1 MPADAH
7 PQDATRITLSPDGL
21 LRIEQELIEDD
32 RSGPW
37 ESTRVFA
44 LPGGALLAHATSRGY
59 APAPPRFPAHGVV
72 ELPLTDRSGQWRQVR
87 IDAMARGFRLLP
99 GEVDEPLALLSKRL
113 GLDEPAAHYTPP
125 PAVVSAAQT
134 FVMLLTSFGC
144 LVFVLGGL
152 WMMWSGHTAKDRWTG
167 LAGVVFFGAC
177 MWVSLSETRSRR

>member
-59 APAPPRFPAHGVV
+59 APAPPRFPAYGVV

-87 IDAMARGFRLLP
+87 IDVVGRGFRLLP

-113 GLDEPAAHYTPP
+113 GLDEPPAHYRPP

-152 WMMWSGHTAKDRWTG
+152 WMMWSGQTAKDRWTG

-177 MWVSLSETRSRR
+177 LWSALSEMRRRR

>member
-1 MPADAH
+1 MPADAD
-7 PQDATRITLSPDGL
+7 PQDATKIVLSPDGM
-21 LRIEQELIEDD
+21 LRIEQALIEDD

-37 ESTRVFA
+37 ETTRVFA
-44 LPGGALLAHATSRGY
+44 LPGGALLAQATSHGY
-59 APAPPRFPAHGVV
+59 APEPPRFPAHGVV
-72 ELPLTDRSGQWRQVR
+72 VLPVTDRSGQWRQVR
-87 IDAMARGFRLLP
+87 IDAVARGFRLLP

-134 FVMLLTSFGC
+134 LLMLLTTFGC

-177 MWVSLSETRSRR
+177 LWSALSEMRRRR